1 MNRNEGTLRLTFDP
15 SLVQPEFQEWLKSVR
30 ERCQDGASSSS
41 SSTVQPIL
49 DPEPYWRLFD
59 IISGAN
65 KLEHTILILA
75 SQRKSGNYR
84 EFNYREAFIFR
95 SLQRDALLDA
105 IENGVIQI
113 DFDARTGHN
122 HGTKFRIQKD
132 RLSTIFNSVETIV
145 E

>member
-1 MNRNEGTLRLTFDP
+1 M
-15 SLVQPEFQEWLKSVR
+15 
-30 ERCQDGASSSS
+30 
-41 SSTVQPIL
+41 
-49 DPEPYWRLFD
+49 FD